1 MAVSKLIPNGTLTNL
16 RITILPGG
24 HDDPSQGWTDGLTT
38 IAKSGA
44 IYLKVQF
51 RVSEGKY
58 SNNKFTSTIGLKSS
72 KGPWWRKKGR
82 ELIIGILNSSSNIA
96 SQDKSSRA
104 KRLRRLRSFKDMN
117 GLEII
122 ARVKTVKDQNGYMVN
137 DIDEI
142 IVPNKVENTSEMLK
156 LRQTDLTAKLTAA
169 SVKPMWILD

>member
-38 IAKSGA
+38 IAKSGS

-51 RVSEGKY
+51 RVSKGEY
-58 SNNKFTSTIGLKSS
+58 ANNKFTSTIGLKSS

-82 ELIIGILNSSSNIA
+82 ELITGILNSSSNIA
-96 SQDKSSRA
+96 SLDKSSGA
-104 KRLRRLRSFKDMN
+104 KRRRRLKSLRDIS
-117 GLEII
+117 GLEIL
-122 ARVKTVKDQNGYMVN
+122 ARVKTVKDQNGFMVN

-142 IVPNKVENTSEMLK
+142 IIPKEGANTDENAK

-169 SVKPMWILD
+169 TANPMWMLD